1 MKRLAPLGIKIDEA
15 VNDNIAS
22 YKDVSE
28 GVISTE
34 DSSVRVEVVPT
45 NEEIMI
51 IKDTYELTK

>member
-1 MKRLAPLGIKIDEA
+1 MGFEIFDEA